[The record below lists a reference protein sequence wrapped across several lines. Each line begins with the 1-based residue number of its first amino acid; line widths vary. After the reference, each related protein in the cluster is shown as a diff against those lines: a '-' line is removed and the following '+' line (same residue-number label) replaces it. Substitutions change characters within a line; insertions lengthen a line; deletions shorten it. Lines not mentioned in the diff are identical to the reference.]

1 VSCIFCK
8 IVDGSIPSPRV
19 METDEFIVIRD
30 IQPQAKTHLLV
41 IPKEHLASLE
51 DVYPASGVG
60 RPELVGRFFEVGAR
74 AARAE
79 GLLPGG
85 FRSVINTGRDGGQ
98 TVFHLHLHILGGG
111 PLGGGFG
118 A

>member
-1 VSCIFCK
+1 MSCVFCQ
-8 IVDGSIPSPRV
+8 IVAGTIPSPRV

-30 IQPQAKTHLLV
+30 LHPQAKTHLLV

-51 DVYPASGVG
+51 DAFPVSGVG
-60 RPELVGRFFEVGAR
+60 RPELIGRLFEVGAR
-74 AARAE
+74 AARQE

-85 FRSVINTGRDGGQ
+85 FRAVINTGRDGGQ
-98 TVFHLHLHILGGG
+98 TVFHIHLHILGGG
-111 PLGGGFG
+111 ALSGGFG